1 MHKETWHH
9 EWKPAENTEHRNKRA
24 DTSNILTNNL
34 EYANNLIEIKVIL
47 EM

>member
-24 DTSNILTNNL
+24 DTSNIL
-34 EYANNLIEIKVIL
+34 ANNLIEIKVIL